1 MMLPPHGA
9 KRLEK
14 SHNVFSGHTTPSEAI
29 WMNVMSMEYIILYRL
44 IVPKWITGVIIN
56 DLP

>member
-14 SHNVFSGHTTPSEAI
+14 AHNVFSGQTTPSEAI
-29 WMNVMSMEYIILYRL
+29 WMIVMSMKYIILYRL
-44 IVPKWITGVIIN
+44 IVPKWKIV
-56 DLP
+56 LS